1 LAPAWV
7 LILETPMLVFVLVS
21 RILDQ
26 KKLNAFN
33 DLVGQFNAQGRQSIF
48 RMNRSKSPIKLVKSK
63 GSIGPF

>member
-1 LAPAWV
+1 
-7 LILETPMLVFVLVS
+7 VLVS